1 MGAPLVDLA
10 ARSMSLVG
18 AHLELDLLG
27 TTDPDEVA
35 SAIAAACRP
44 LGEVHE
50 GRFYEVGVGL
60 VVGVQ
65 LDSDMAVV
73 FKLHWFNATSE
84 RLTAC
89 LEVQAHLHDAGLPA
103 PRPLLPVLAIGSGF
117 ATVEE
122 LRTGA
127 IADGRDPLVRRALAT
142 ELHRLVEAARP
153 LGRDVALDPLWLP
166 ASADDPLWATPHDLR
181 FDFEA
186 TAAGAEWIDELA
198 KAANERRRRDDGDLV
213 IGHLDWRVQNLAFE
227 GTRVVAIYDWDSLG
241 LASEPAIV
249 GQAAGGFP
257 IDWRAGHPDPP
268 PTVDEMRAFVGDYER
283 ARGAPFTATE
293 LDALDAANLT
303 MIAYGARCQHSDQQL
318 RPDLGDNRAIGWP
331 RLLRERGER
340 CFDTA
345 P

>member
-1 MGAPLVDLA
+1 M
-10 ARSMSLVG
+10 RLVG

-35 SAIAAACRP
+35 SAVAVACRP
-44 LGEVHE
+44 LGGVHE
-50 GRFYEVGVGL
+50 GIFYEAGVGL

-65 LDSDMAVV
+65 LDTDMAVV
-73 FKLHWFNATSE
+73 LKLHRFNATAE

-142 ELHRLVEAARP
+142 ELHRFVEAARP
-153 LGRDVALDPLWLP
+153 LSPDTALDRLWLP

-181 FDFEA
+181 FDLDA
-186 TAAGAEWIDELA
+186 TGAGAEWIDELA
-198 KAANERRRRDDGDLV
+198 RVANERRRRDDGDLV
-213 IGHLDWRVQNLAFE
+213 IGHFDWRVQNLAFD
-227 GTRVVAIYDWDSLG
+227 GARVVAIYDWDSLA

-268 PTVDEMRAFVGDYER
+268 PTLDEMRAFVADYEH
-283 ARGAPFTATE
+283 ARGRPFAPSE
-293 LDALDAANLT
+293 LDALDAANLA
-303 MIAYGARCQHSDQQL
+303 MIAYGARCQHSDQVL
-318 RPDLGDNRAIGWP
+318 RPDLGDNVAIGWP
-331 RLLRERGER
+331 RLLRARGEHCLDR
-340 CFDTA
+340 IT
-345 P
+345 

>member
-1 MGAPLVDLA
+1 MG
-10 ARSMSLVG
+10 RFG

-35 SAIAAACRP
+35 AAVVAACRP
-44 LGEVHE
+44 LGNVQE
-50 GRFYEVGVGL
+50 GIFYEAGVGL

-65 LDSDMAVV
+65 LDTDMAVV
-73 FKLHWFNATSE
+73 LKLHWFNATSE

-89 LEVQAHLHDAGLPA
+89 LEVQGHLHDAGLPA
-103 PRPLLPVLAIGSGF
+103 PRPLLPVLAIGSGL

-122 LRTGA
+122 LCEGA

-153 LGRDVALDPLWLP
+153 LARDVALDPLWLP
-166 ASADDPLWATPHDLR
+166 ASGDDPLWTTPHDLR

-198 KAANERRRRDDGDLV
+198 HVANERRRRDDGDVV

-227 GTRVVAIYDWDSLG
+227 GTGVVAIYDWDSLA

-257 IDWRAGHPDPP
+257 IDWRARYPDPP
-268 PTVDEMRAFVGDYER
+268 PTLAEMRAFVADYQR
-283 ARGAPFTATE
+283 ARGTPFTATE
-293 LDALDAANLT
+293 LDALDAANLA
-303 MIAYGARCQHSDQQL
+303 MIAYGARCQHSDQHL

-331 RLLRERGER
+331 RLLHERGEH
-340 CFDTA
+340 CLDTVT
-345 P
+345 